1 MTDAT
6 PFNVS
11 VDTSDPSRTVIYVRG
26 DVDML
31 TANELGSCFRATAD
45 GDIVVDLSG
54 VSFMDTSGL
63 MQLLIAAT
71 GADVAGRSFFLR
83 SVPGHVARLIELT
96 GFESIM
102 PTEAS

>member
-11 VDTSDPSRTVIYVRG
+11 VDTSDRSRTVIYVRG

-31 TANELGSCFRATAD
+31 TANELGSCFRATVD

-54 VSFMDTSGL
+54 VSFMDTAGL

-71 GADVAGRSFFLR
+71 GADVAGRSFVLR
-83 SVPGHVARLIELT
+83 SVPAHVARLIEMT

-102 PTEAS
+102 PTEAP